1 MNGGENVGRNIFQ
14 PSDPLDYTVVPLDWV
29 GVYSLT
35 APRLG
40 AMYGVRVEA
49 VARRLTEG
57 GARVGLR
64 VALRG

>member
-1 MNGGENVGRNIFQ
+1 MVGKMLEEIFFSHLT
-14 PSDPLDYTVVPLDWV
+14 PSTTVVPLDWV